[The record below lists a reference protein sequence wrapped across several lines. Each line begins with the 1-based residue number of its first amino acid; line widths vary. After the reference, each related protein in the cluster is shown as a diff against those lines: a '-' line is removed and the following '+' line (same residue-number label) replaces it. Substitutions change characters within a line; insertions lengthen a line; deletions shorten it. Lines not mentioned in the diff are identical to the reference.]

1 MTQSGFTR
9 AQNYVTT
16 NRFYVEMIPDSTIV
30 ACFTECSGLSIKVDY
45 ETYMEGGDNQ
55 QQRIF
60 LKHRSI
66 SEVTFK
72 RGVTED
78 LSFWNWINATK
89 DRRRNIRILTFNQAG
104 ETRQCWT
111 LIGAVPVNWR
121 APSLQADGAQTAIEE
136 LVVACEGLTVSASGG
151 GSATTVSRDKTGV
164 FPSS

>member
-1 MTQSGFTR
+1 MSQSGFAR
-9 AQNYVTT
+9 ANSYITT
-16 NRFYVEMIPDSTIV
+16 NRFYIEMIPDSSIV

-45 ETYMEGGDNQ
+45 ETYMEGGDNE

-60 LKHRSI
+60 LKHRSV

-72 RGVTED
+72 RGMTDE
-78 LSFWNWINATK
+78 LSFWNWITATT
-89 DRRRNIRILTFNQAG
+89 DRRRNIRVLTFNQAG

-121 APSLQADGAQTAIEE
+121 APSLQADGTQVAIEE
-136 LVVACEGLTVSASGG
+136 LAIACEGLSVSATGG
-151 GSATTVSRDKTGV
+151 GAATTVSRGSTGL